1 MHQQEVFVITGT
13 LRVQK
18 NTYCWGLLLT
28 RSAGL
33 NQFHCLKNNCSFCCC
48 HCRDFIKKVCGQGL
62 VNELIQTRN
71 KKNIYLSIDI
81 ELN

>member
-1 MHQQEVFVITGT
+1 MHQQEEFVITGT
-13 LRVQK
+13 LKVQK
-18 NTYCWGLLLT
+18 SYCQGLSLT

-33 NQFHCLKNNCSFCCC
+33 NQFHCLKNNCFIFYC
-48 HCRDFIKKVCGQGL
+48 HFRDFIKKVCGQGL
-62 VNELIQTRN
+62 VNEMIQTRN